1 MEQLAKGNIRR
12 MLQDYVYGEI
22 EEYLADH
29 RGVRCPDT
37 WRFDIRNITRLALDT
52 LFNSDE
58 SVVENVEDS
67 YGRLCFDYVLRRYGV
82 GNAARVAFERDGDD
96 YLRISFSLLRDGHV
110 HSSVIYERDYD
121 DASMVYQVNGVTY
134 SVMG

>member
-12 MLQDYVYGEI
+12 MLQDYLYGEI

-37 WRFDIRNITRLALDT
+37 WRSDIRRITRLALDT

-58 SVVENVEDS
+58 SEVANVEDS
-67 YGRLCFDYVLRRYGV
+67 GDRLSFNYVLRGYGM
-82 GNAARVAFERDGDD
+82 GNTAGVWFERDGDD
-96 YLRISFSLLRDGHV
+96 YLRISFSLLHNGHV

-121 DASMVYQVNGVTY
+121 DASMIYQLNGTTY